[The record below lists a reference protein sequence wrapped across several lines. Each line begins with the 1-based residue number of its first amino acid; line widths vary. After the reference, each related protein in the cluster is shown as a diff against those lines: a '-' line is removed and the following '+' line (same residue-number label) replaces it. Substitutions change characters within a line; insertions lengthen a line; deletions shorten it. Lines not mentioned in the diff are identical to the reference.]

1 MTYKLD
7 AINRRILYE
16 LDKNCRISDNQL
28 AKLVRRSR
36 EAVRNRI
43 HKLQQDGIIQGF
55 ITSIN
60 PSKCGYLFFKM
71 YFQLA
76 NIPAE
81 REKFYGYLKKLPG
94 LYWFGGNEGTW
105 DLHGTFY
112 ARSVIEF
119 NSLKNQI
126 YTDFKH
132 LILRRDIGV
141 LVNVRHYLKKYIIDD
156 CSESLPPAIYA
167 GEIVFNQLDELDKKI
182 LSVLSQQARIHLVEL
197 AQKTKST
204 LDIVRGRMKKLEQ
217 QGLIIQYRIALNHN
231 KLGYQMYKAF
241 VYMNNLSDADERKFI
256 EYATQNQNIIYF
268 IRQLSNWDL
277 ELEIMARNYEEF
289 ASIINDIRLQFTD
302 TIRNVEFALM
312 RDDIFLFGEKE
323 MF

>member
-16 LDKNCRISDNQL
+16 LDKNCRISDNQI
-28 AKLVRRSR
+28 AKIVRRSR

-60 PSKCGYLFFKM
+60 PSKCGYLFFKL

-81 REKFYGYLKKLPG
+81 REKFYEYLKKLPG

-112 ARSVIEF
+112 AQSVIEF
-119 NSLKNQI
+119 NTLKNKI

-141 LVNVRHYLKKYIIDD
+141 LVNARQYLKKYIVDD
-156 CSESLPPAIYA
+156 LSERLPPAIYA
-167 GEIVFNQLDELDKKI
+167 GEIVPYDLDELDKKI
-182 LSVLSQQARIHLVEL
+182 VSILSQQARIHLVEL
-197 AQKTKST
+197 AQKTAST
-204 LDIVRGRMKKLEQ
+204 IDVVRSRMKKLEQ
-217 QGLIIQYRIALNHN
+217 QGLIIQYRIALNHT
-231 KLGYQMYKAF
+231 KLGYQMYKAL
-241 VYMNNLSDADERKFI
+241 VYMNNITDADERKFM
-256 EYATQNQNIIYF
+256 EYATQSQHIIYF

-289 ASIINDIRLQFTD
+289 THIINDIRLQFVD
-302 TIRNVEFALM
+302 TIRNVEFVLM
-312 RDDIFLFGEKE
+312 REDIFLFGERE
-323 MF
+323 IF